1 MGTISYYSRHAGTR
15 HRSTPMVGMSDAE
28 LQRRCREV
36 LEAAGIV
43 IDDEEESRIE
53 IADFGL
59 GAFAVEGLG
68 LLTYVNTDRYCAKE
82 LVLLPGQTCPQHR
95 HPAID
100 GHAGKEETFRCRAG
114 SVRLFLPGEPTP
126 RRETRLPEG
135 SEQWYS
141 VWGEVSLQP
150 GQQHTIPPDTWHWF
164 QAGPEGAVV
173 SEFSSPSYDELDVF
187 FDPRVVRT
195 LKQAERS

>member
-1 MGTISYYSRHAGTR
+1 
-15 HRSTPMVGMSDAE
+15 MVGMTDAE

-59 GAFAVEGLG
+59 GAFAAQGLG

-100 GHAGKEETFRCRAG
+100 GRAGKEETFRCRAG
-114 SVRLFLPGEPTP
+114 SVRLFLPGEPTS

-141 VWGEVSLQP
+141 VWREVPLQP
-150 GQQHTIPPDTWHWF
+150 GRQHTIPPDTWHWF
-164 QAGPEGAVV
+164 QAGPDGAVV
-173 SEFSSPSYDELDVF
+173 SEFSSPSHDELDVF
-187 FDPRVVRT
+187 LDPRVVRMPD
-195 LKQAERS
+195 QAERS